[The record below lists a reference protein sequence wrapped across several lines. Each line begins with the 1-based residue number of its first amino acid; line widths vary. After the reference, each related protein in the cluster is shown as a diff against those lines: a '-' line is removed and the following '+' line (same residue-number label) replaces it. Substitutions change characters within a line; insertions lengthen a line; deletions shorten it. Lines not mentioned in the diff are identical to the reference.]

1 MSTPTPTQTPLRE
14 GFRGRFVLYAAL
26 GIPIVAWM
34 AHLGLTAALAGES
47 CTRSS
52 LTWVMHGLTA
62 GLALVCVGCGL
73 IGLAAWR
80 HAPNGTEV
88 TARRFLGGFVV
99 AVAIANL
106 VLILWEGSYTVAL
119 SPCR

>member
-1 MSTPTPTQTPLRE
+1 MNTSTTLRQ
-14 GFRGRFVLYAAL
+14 GFRSRVVLYSAIA
-26 GIPIVAWM
+26 IPIAAWM
-34 AHLGLTAALAGES
+34 AHLGLTASLAHES

-52 LTWVMHGLTA
+52 VTWIMHALTA
-62 GLALVCVGCGL
+62 GLGLVCVGCGL
-73 IGLAAWR
+73 IGFAAYR
-80 HAPNGTEV
+80 RAPEGTEG

>member
-1 MSTPTPTQTPLRE
+1 MNAPSQTPLRE

-34 AHLGLTAALAGES
+34 VHLGLTASLAHKS
-47 CTRSS
+47 CTQSS
-52 LTWVMHGLTA
+52 VTWVMHGLTA
-62 GLALVCVGCGL
+62 GLGL
-73 IGLAAWR
+73 ICVVCGVIGFAAHR
-80 HAPNGTEV
+80 RAPEGTEG
-88 TARRFLGGFVV
+88 TAQRFLGGFVV